1 LERREYILRS
11 ARAPLILN
19 VEKEVFYKTIYSG
32 KKKLDQPQGIDIVET
47 LVLTSEQS
55 INKKTHYH

>member
-1 LERREYILRS
+1 MERREYILRS

-32 KKKLDQPQGIDIVET
+32 KKKLDQPQGIDTVET